1 VGNNNAAYGTNAGRN
16 VTGNGNSAFG
26 QEAGRNVVG
35 DGNLALG
42 QNAGQN
48 VEGEG
53 NLAQGKNAGQNVT
66 GANNT
71 AAGAYAGYGVQG
83 DGNTAGGLAAGR
95 DVVGNNNVAQ
105 GSAAGSGVR
114 GNDNVSIGSNAGR
127 GSVADRS
134 VSVGADSSAATQS
147 VAVGAGAVASAGNSV
162 ALGAG
167 SSAARGAQENYEAYG
182 MAQPQS
188 STGEVN
194 VGGRQMT
201 GVAAGSEDTD
211 AVNVGQLRAA
221 SSASEAR
228 VGAVEH
234 SLQNLRSDL
243 ESQERMLSAGVAA
256 AMATA
261 SLPQAYL
268 PGRNMLSMAGG
279 TWNGESG
286 YALGLSRVSSGGRWV
301 YKVSANGTSRGD
313 FGGAAGVGY
322 QW

>member
-1 VGNNNAAYGTNAGRN
+1 
-16 VTGNGNSAFG
+16 
-26 QEAGRNVVG
+26 
-35 DGNLALG
+35 
-42 QNAGQN
+42 
-48 VEGEG
+48 
-53 NLAQGKNAGQNVT
+53 
-66 GANNT
+66 
-71 AAGAYAGYGVQG
+71 
-83 DGNTAGGLAAGR
+83 
-95 DVVGNNNVAQ
+95 
-105 GSAAGSGVR
+105 
-114 GNDNVSIGSNAGR
+114 
-127 GSVADRS
+127 
-134 VSVGADSSAATQS
+134 
-147 VAVGAGAVASAGNSV
+147 SAGNSV

-268 PGRNMLSMAGG
+268 PGRNMLSSAGG
-279 TWNGESG
+279 TWNG
-286 YALGLSRVSSGGRWV
+286 AQLRSRKVFTPWNRPQSSRIRRPSISSRWREPV
-301 YKVSANGTSRGD
+301 TVPAAPRKHSIGWFDMVPPCGCAASIARRAPMGNGARR
-313 FGGAAGVGY
+313 AA
-322 QW
+322 